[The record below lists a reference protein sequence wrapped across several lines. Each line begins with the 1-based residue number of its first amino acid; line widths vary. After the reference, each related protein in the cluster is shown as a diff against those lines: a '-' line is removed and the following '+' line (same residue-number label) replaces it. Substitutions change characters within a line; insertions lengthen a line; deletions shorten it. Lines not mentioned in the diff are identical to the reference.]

1 LLLLFIFDIFIPAKN
16 NLENKMRKGVQLIIT
31 LGFIYFSCSNT
42 SDKEYMQM
50 ASDNVK
56 NGNVSAAITSYQN
69 LLEEYPESELAPDA
83 IVQQATLYHGN
94 KVTNISRQESL
105 RKAAELF
112 ASVSEQYPNSKQAT
126 QSLFMAGFI
135 YANEI
140 DDYDKAKEVYNT
152 FLNKYPD
159 HELAASAEEEL
170 NYMGL
175 SAEEIL
181 KRKIAAQ
188 ETK

>member
-1 LLLLFIFDIFIPAKN
+1 
-16 NLENKMRKGVQLIIT
+16 MRKGLQLIIL
-31 LGFIYFSCSNT
+31 LGFIFFSCSNT

-56 NGNVSAAITSYQN
+56 SGNVSEAISYYQN

-94 KVTNISRQESL
+94 KVKNISRQESL

-112 ASVSEQYPNSKQAT
+112 MSVSEKYPDSKQAT

-140 DDYDKAKEVYNT
+140 EDYDSAKEIYNL
-152 FLNKYPD
+152 FLKRYPD
-159 HELAASAEEEL
+159 HELAASAKEEL

-175 SAEEIL
+175 TAEEIL
-181 KRKIAAQ
+181 KKKIAAQ
-188 ETK
+188 ESK